1 MCQREPLTS
10 RQQAASSDAVPVGGE
25 QRLVLWKRRQRGATM
40 VEFSLVFVL
49 FLTTV
54 VGLMEFGRWIWA
66 HHTLAHATRQAVRY
80 AIVHGSESDAPAY
93 PAKIKQVLSDQA
105 LGLAKQ
111 NLVVNTTWTPD
122 TSPGSVV
129 QVQAQ
134 YTFQFV
140 TPLIFPQLT
149 TTFSSTSAMVMI
161 Y

>member
-25 QRLVLWKRRQRGATM
+25 QRLVLWKRRRRGATM

-49 FLTTV
+49 FLTMV
-54 VGLMEFGRWIWA
+54 LGLMEFGQWIWA

-105 LGLAKQ
+105 LGLA
-111 NLVVNTTWTPD
+111 
-122 TSPGSVV
+122 
-129 QVQAQ
+129 
-134 YTFQFV
+134 TFRRKIRVALGAGTV
-140 TPLIFPQLT
+140 TNFASSKNQQLT
-149 TTFSSTSAMVMI
+149 GAFGREI
-161 Y
+161 G